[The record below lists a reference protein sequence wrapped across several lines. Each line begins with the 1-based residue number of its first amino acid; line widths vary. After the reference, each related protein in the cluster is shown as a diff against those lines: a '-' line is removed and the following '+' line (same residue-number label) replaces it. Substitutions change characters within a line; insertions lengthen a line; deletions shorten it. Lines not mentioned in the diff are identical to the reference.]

1 MSGIGGIKSGYD
13 KYNTRI
19 RAKTVLIFITT
30 LLLKITTR
38 LFFATT
44 VLFFIMTV
52 VIFLLTVRE
61 ISRRIRT
68 LRGNGCRSP
77 RRDGGRRRDTSGW

>member
-13 KYNTRI
+13 KYTRI

-52 VIFLLTVRE
+52 VIFLSTVHG
-61 ISRRIRT
+61 ISQQTRT
-68 LRGNGCRSP
+68 LRGNGCRF
-77 RRDGGRRRDTSGW
+77 RRKDGGLRRDTSSW